1 MLKIKPNAPNVLQ
14 KKSRKHSLLLAVPQ
28 EQAVRHQ
35 RLRQLSA
42 EEAVA
47 EVSPAADR
55 SVRLFSFSQA
65 NSSLSQ

>member
-1 MLKIKPNAPNVLQ
+1 VLKIIPNAPNVLQ

-35 RLRQLSA
+35 HLRQLSA

-47 EVSPAADR
+47 EVSLAADR
-55 SVRLFSFSQA
+55 SVSK
-65 NSSLSQ
+65 